1 LIKVPPKIKVPVVI
15 RALII
20 ALCCCACE
28 PPSAAHATDNDSL
41 YQAWQQQLSNIQ
53 LSGSGIVTKILRD
66 DVKGSRHQRFILKVN
81 AQQTILVAHN
91 IDLAPRIP
99 NLREGDTVEFYGEY
113 EWNAKGGVLHWTHK
127 APHNR
132 HPHGWLRHQDK
143 QYW

>member
-1 LIKVPPKIKVPVVI
+1 MIKAPPAIKVPLVI

-28 PPSAAHATDNDSL
+28 PPPAAHATGNDSL

-81 AQQTILVAHN
+81 AQQTILIAHN

-99 NLREGDTVEFYGEY
+99 NLREGDTIEFYGEY

-127 APHNR
+127 SPHNR